1 MSELEALYARRA
13 QKYEE
18 KRECESAIAEL
29 ERKIDRLI
37 NFKGQLDDYR
47 LFDFGDAGCAA
58 VNVFNL
64 NCYPWYGEK
73 QKWLMNYV
81 SDTLCTDMISYE
93 NILGQMRDD
102 LCDEI
107 TRLENERY
115 KYEGWLGSIKS
126 ALNSIANAIEKFFM

>member
-1 MSELEALYARRA
+1 MF
-13 QKYEE
+13 
-18 KRECESAIAEL
+18 
-29 ERKIDRLI
+29 LI
-37 NFKGQLDDYR
+37 FMVILGMAK
-47 LFDFGDAGCAA
+47 
-58 VNVFNL
+58 
-64 NCYPWYGEK
+64 K
-73 QKWLMNYV
+73 KWFINYIRN
-81 SDTLCTDMISYE
+81 TLCTDLINYE